1 MSTVGTRAD
10 EQSLPPLQPPGDST
24 GLFGVFRRRYLL
36 KLLVQKELRVRYQA
50 SFLGLLWSY
59 IKPLIRFLTYLI
71 VIGYVIGLKDL
82 EGYPYHI
89 FSGMIIVTAFSETL
103 RAGTRSVTKN
113 KSLVRKMNVPR
124 EMFPMASVLVTAYHV
139 VPQFVVLLIAVWLAG
154 WHPDGPAL
162 VAGVLSVAILVT
174 FSLAV
179 ALAFSAFNVYYR
191 DSENFTETIAHLVT
205 WSTPM
210 IYTFEMIADRT
221 NGNWIEQV
229 YLLNPVAIAVM
240 LSQRCFWV
248 PTLEDPATGVQPDNL
263 QLRGVLMLVACLAF
277 VWLAQR
283 IFSRLESGFAEHL

>member
-1 MSTVGTRAD
+1 MSTLDTRRDQHA
-10 EQSLPPLQPPGDST
+10 LAPLQAPGDTT

-50 SFLGLLWSY
+50 SLLGLLWSY

-71 VIGYVIGLKDL
+71 VIGYIIGLKEL
-82 EGYPYHI
+82 EGYPFHI
-89 FSGMIIVTAFSETL
+89 FSAMIISTAFSETL
-103 RAGTRSVTKN
+103 RAGTRSVVKN

-124 EMFPMASVLVTAYHV
+124 EMFPMASVLVTAYHAI
-139 VPQFVVLLIAVWLAG
+139 PQFLVLLIAVWFAG
-154 WHPDGPAL
+154 WHPDGTAL
-162 VAGVLSVAILVT
+162 LSGVLAVAVLVT

-179 ALAFSAFNVYYR
+179 ALAFSAMNVFYR
-191 DSENFTETIAHLVT
+191 DCENFTETISHLVT

-210 IYTFEMIADRT
+210 IYTFEMIATRT

-240 LSQRCFWV
+240 LCQRSFWV
-248 PTLEDPATGVQPDNL
+248 PTLDDPGSAVLPDHL
-263 QLRGVLMLVACLAF
+263 MLRGLLMLVACTVC

-283 IFSRLESGFAEHL
+283 LFSRLEARFAEHL